1 MPALDVLDRLVRTEP
16 AALVPMKI
24 DRAGFPFVAGA
35 LVPALGLGAFGWW
48 LWSLPFVL
56 LAVALALFFRD
67 PDRSAPASTGLV
79 VSPADGRV
87 MVAGAPP
94 TGAAPAGQWT
104 QLSIFLS
111 PLDVHVNRIPV
122 SGTVTRVDYKPGS
135 YRAAYRPEATT
146 ENERSEV
153 WIDAS
158 TCTVV
163 FRQITGV
170 LVRRVV
176 CRVRPGETVRA
187 GDRMGVMKFGSRID
201 LFLPAGTPL
210 LVGVGDR
217 VRAGETVLAQ
227 LAGAGAAGR
236 AADSSH

>member
-1 MPALDVLDRLVRTEP
+1 LDRIRS
-16 AALVPMKI
+16 AALALMKI
-24 DRAGFPFVAGA
+24 DRAGLPFVAGA
-35 LVPALGLGAFGWW
+35 LMPALGFGAFGWW

-56 LAVALALFFRD
+56 LAVALSLFFRD
-67 PDRSAPASTGLV
+67 PDRTAPASTGLV

-87 MVAGAPP
+87 MVAGAPA
-94 TGAAPAGQWT
+94 TGAAPPGQWT

-122 SGTVTRVDYKPGS
+122 SGTVTRVDYRPGS
-135 YRAAYRPEATT
+135 YRAAYRSEATM
-146 ENERSEV
+146 ENERNEV
-153 WIDAS
+153 WIEAS

-176 CRVRPGETVRA
+176 CRVRPGQTVRA

-201 LFLPAGTPL
+201 LFLPEGTPL

-217 VRAGETVLAQ
+217 ARGGETVLAQ
-227 LAGAGAAGR
+227 LAGAGS
-236 AADSSH
+236 ADRGADIGH

>member
-1 MPALDVLDRLVRTEP
+1 
-16 AALVPMKI
+16 MKI

-35 LVPALGLGAFGWW
+35 LVPALGLVAFGWW
-48 LWSLPFVL
+48 LWASPLVL

-67 PDRSAPASTGLV
+67 PDRAAPAGSGLV

-94 TGAAPAGQWT
+94 TGAAPDGQWT

-153 WIDAS
+153 WIDAA

-201 LFLPAGTPL
+201 LFLPVGTPL

-227 LAGAGAAGR
+227 LAGAGAAGLR
-236 AADSSH
+236 AGISH

>member
-1 MPALDVLDRLVRTEP
+1 MPALNVLVRSRSS
-16 AALVPMKI
+16 ALMFMKI
-24 DRAGFPFVAGA
+24 DRAGIPFVAA
-35 LVPALGLGAFGWW
+35 PLVPAVGLAAFGWFV
-48 LWSLPFVL
+48 WSAAFAL
-56 LAVALALFFRD
+56 LAVAMALFFRD
-67 PDRSAPASTGLV
+67 PDRLAPASTALV

-87 MVAGAPP
+87 MVAGAPSP
-94 TGAAPAGQWT
+94 GAAPAGEWT

-122 SGTVTRVDYKPGS
+122 SGTVTQVDYKPGS
-135 YRAAYRPEATT
+135 YRAAYRPEATI

-153 WIDAS
+153 WIDTPS
-158 TCTVV
+158 CTVV

-176 CRVRPGETVRA
+176 CRVRPGDAVRA
-187 GDRMGVMKFGSRID
+187 GDRFGVMKFGSRID

-210 LVGVGDR
+210 LVSVGDR

-227 LAGAGAAGR
+227 LTGAGGPGR
-236 AADSSH
+236 APAVGH